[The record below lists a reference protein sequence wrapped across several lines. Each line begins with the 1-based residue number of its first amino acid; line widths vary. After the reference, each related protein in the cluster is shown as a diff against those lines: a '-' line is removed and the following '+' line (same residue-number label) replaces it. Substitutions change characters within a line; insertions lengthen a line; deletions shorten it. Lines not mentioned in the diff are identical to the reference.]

1 MSDADYITPQATS
14 GGRSRGPMTESDLK
28 ATLHAKIN
36 NSIAYQGGKLA
47 QARMQAMRYY
57 NGDKFGN
64 EQAGRSQVV
73 SRDVAEAVDSILPSL
88 LRIFC
93 STDQAVRFDARRP
106 QAEDLADQIT
116 DYCNWVWQ
124 TQNEGFHNYYT
135 WFKAALLERLGVV
148 KIWWDEAK
156 TQTKETYV
164 GLTDEQL
171 SKLMLAGDVEVEVV
185 KSYPDPDAQDI
196 GADLQALAEVAK
208 GDLRAQGDKSGPL
221 LDQMLSAIGEQ
232 KPAMLHDVEA
242 TFTNTEGR
250 IKVAPVPG
258 DEFLIE
264 RRAISLD
271 ETPFCAHRFKMPI
284 SDLIELF
291 PDKEDEIWNLPT
303 GEEAEYSMERLERF
317 KQEDQLP
324 WRQDNPSDPSMRE
337 VWVTEAYARVDFNGD
352 GYGELRKVTLAGDL
366 SYTILDNV
374 EVDDHPFAALCP
386 VPMPFKLIGM
396 SIADQTQDIQLV
408 KSTLVR
414 GILDNMYNAVAPQVG
429 VVEGQA
435 NYDDLLN
442 RRPGGIVRL
451 KNANAL
457 VDIPNPG
464 IGPEPYQMVEYF
476 DTVREQR
483 TGVTR
488 YNQGLDADSLNKTAS
503 GIRMIKN
510 AGAER
515 VETIARVFAETGVK
529 RAFKR
534 ILELTCKHN
543 RRKQTIRL
551 RGKFVDVDPRE
562 WSTQYDAA
570 ISVGLGTGDRGEQ
583 LQGMQ
588 MLLQADAQI
597 IQMQGGL
604 NGPLVKLENVYHK
617 LSKIL
622 EYMGYKSADPYYT
635 NPETAGQQQG
645 QQPPHMDPRMMAAQA
660 TGQMELQ
667 REKMRI
673 DAEDRRTQMEMA
685 HKRAIAI
692 AELSLKRELGMAQLQ
707 LNAGKLGIEQ
717 RAVDQDHHMAAA
729 KHYSDALSADMDR
742 SIRGAEIA
750 AAHARDMQSM
760 AQQPRVDIPGPG
772 M

>member
-1 MSDADYITPQATS
+1 MSDADFVTPQVAS

-64 EQAGRSQVV
+64 EQSGRSHVV

-88 LRIFC
+88 LRIFT
-93 STDQAVRFDARRP
+93 STTDAVRFDARKP
-106 QAEDLADQIT
+106 QDEDKADQIT
-116 DYCNWVWQ
+116 DYCNWVWG

-135 WFKAALLERLGVV
+135 WFKASLLERLGVV
-148 KIWWDEAK
+148 KIWWDEAQTK
-156 TQTKETYV
+156 TKETYV

-171 SKLMLAGDVEVEVV
+171 SQLVLAGDVDVEVI
-185 KSYPDPDAQDI
+185 KSYPDPDSRDI
-196 GADLQALAEVAK
+196 GDDLQVLADVAK
-208 GDLRAQGDKSGPL
+208 GDLKAQGEKTGPL
-221 LDQMLSAIGEQ
+221 LDELLKGLDAQ

-242 TFTNTEGR
+242 TFTNNEGR

-264 RRAISLD
+264 RRAVSLD
-271 ETPFCAHRFKMPI
+271 ETPFCAHRFKMAI
-284 SDLIELF
+284 SDLIEMF
-291 PDKEDEIWNLPT
+291 PDQEDAIWALPS

-324 WRQDNPSDPSMRE
+324 WRQDNPADPSMRE
-337 VWVTEAYARVDFNGD
+337 VWVSECYLRVDFDGD
-352 GYGELRKVTLAGDL
+352 GYGELRKITVAGDL
-366 SYTILDNV
+366 GYTILDNV
-374 EVDDHPFAALCP
+374 EVDDHPFASLTP
-386 VPMPFKLIGM
+386 IPMPFKLIGM
-396 SIADQTQDIQLV
+396 SIADQTQDVQLV
-408 KSTLVR
+408 KSTLIR
-414 GILDNMYNAVAPQVG
+414 GILDNMYNAIAPQVG

-442 RRPGGIVRL
+442 RRPGGVVRL
-451 KNANAL
+451 KNAAAL
-457 VDIPNPG
+457 VDIPNPQL
-464 IGPEPYQMVEYF
+464 GPEPYQLVEYF

-515 VETIARVFAETGVK
+515 VETIARVFAETGIK

-543 RRKQTIRL
+543 RKKQIVRL
-551 RGKFVDVDPRE
+551 RGKFVEIDPRE
-562 WSTQYDAA
+562 WSTQFDAT

-588 MLLQADAQI
+588 QLLQADQAI
-597 IQMQGGL
+597 ITMQGGL
-604 NGPLVKLENVYHK
+604 NGPLVKAENVYNK
-617 LSKIL
+617 LAKIL
-622 EYMGYKSADPYYT
+622 EYMGYKSTDPFYS
-635 NPETAGQQQG
+635 NPENAQQPQG
-645 QQPPHMDPRMMAAQA
+645 QPHQDPHMMAAQA
-660 TGQMELQ
+660 TAQAEMQ
-667 REKMRI
+667 REQMRV
-673 DAEDRRTQMEMA
+673 ASQERQLQMKLASEE
-685 HKRAIAI
+685 KRHAS
-692 AELSLKRELGMAQLQ
+692 ELALKRELGYGELQ
-707 LNAGKLGIEQ
+707 LNSAKLGIEKQAVEGDQ
-717 RAVDQDHHMAAA
+717 RLQAA
-729 KHYSDALSADMDR
+729 KHYSDAAADHEDR
-742 SIRGAEIA
+742 DIRRAEVA
-750 AAHARDMQSM
+750 AAHIRDSQNM
-760 AQQPRVDIPGPG
+760 AQQPRPNIPGPG